1 MQTRSKIMLWL
12 VPVGLILLFLFV
24 GVLPRIRNQQELQ
37 AAVEQEKNRLVQ
49 VNITI
54 ASRSDA
60 TSNLT
65 LPGQIQPLRETPIYA
80 RTQGFLRKRLVDI
93 GSQVKKGQLL
103 ATLDAPELDQDI
115 IRAQTDV
122 KLAKANLERVESVSL
137 PGAVSQQ
144 DIDNRQALYEMNQA
158 NLRRIEVLKGLQEI
172 RAPFNGVITSR
183 NTEQGSLIT
192 VGNNLPLFTL
202 SQLDTLRVYTD
213 VPQAY
218 YRYIQVGQNVEVR
231 VPELSGKVFSGK
243 VLRTSEALRSQSR
256 TLLTEV
262 VIPNTNRELVS
273 GLYGQVNFQ
282 LNQAEPPVVIPANTL
297 WVTPEGP
304 QVMVLKEDNTL
315 HIQPV
320 EISRDFGTTLEIGSG
335 LQGEERLV
343 VNPSDNLQEGQ
354 KVQPKTPAP
363 TKVAS
368 ANTNH

>member
-1 MQTRSKIMLWL
+1 MKTQSNLILWL
-12 VPVGLILLFLFV
+12 LPIALILLFLFV

-37 AAVEQEKNRLVQ
+37 AAVEKEKNRLVQ
-49 VNITI
+49 VNITV
-54 ASRSDA
+54 ASRSDV
-60 TSNLT
+60 TGNLT
-65 LPGQIQPLRETPIYA
+65 LPGQIVPLRETPLYA

-93 GSQVKKGQLL
+93 GSQVNKGQLL

-115 IRAQTDV
+115 IRAQTDL

-137 PGAVSQQ
+137 PGAVSRQ

-172 RAPFNGVITSR
+172 RAPFSGVITIR
-183 NTEQGSLIT
+183 NTEQGSLVT
-192 VGNNLPLFTL
+192 VGNTTPLFII

-218 YRYIQVGQNVEVR
+218 YRFIQVGQQVEVR
-231 VPELSGKVFSGK
+231 VPEFPDKVFTGKVM
-243 VLRTSEALRSQSR
+243 RTSQSLRSQSR

-262 VIPNTNRELVS
+262 VIPNQNHELVA

-282 LNQAEPPVVIPANTL
+282 LNQVQPPVVIPANAL

-304 QVMVLKEDNTL
+304 QVMVVKADNTL

-320 EISRDFGTTLEIGSG
+320 EISRDFGTTLEIGTG

-354 KVQPKTPAP
+354 KVQPKAPASA
-363 TKVAS
+363 KVAS
-368 ANTNH
+368 AKASH